1 MSRVTADMICE
12 ALNSGT
18 LNIKEVIKIAKEGRF
33 SDINNLQYKTWDS
46 NVQKIGQMFVD
57 EFDEEYSDAIP
68 VSCQSDFDHVKE
80 MGGKPVIVPYEIAQ
94 IVSSITKERIDKL
107 AENIWGSGFTT
118 KEKLQQWRDF
128 YKDEISEEAIRHFNQ
143 IIEELN

>member
-46 NVQKIGQMFVD
+46 NVQKIGQM
-57 EFDEEYSDAIP
+57 
-68 VSCQSDFDHVKE
+68 
-80 MGGKPVIVPYEIAQ
+80 
-94 IVSSITKERIDKL
+94 IVSDITKERIDKL

-143 IIEELN
+143 IIEELNQEELWNLHLN

>member
-1 MSRVTADMICE
+1 MSD
-12 ALNSGT
+12 
-18 LNIKEVIKIAKEGRF
+18 
-33 SDINNLQYKTWDS
+33 
-46 NVQKIGQMFVD
+46 
-57 EFDEEYSDAIP
+57 
-68 VSCQSDFDHVKE
+68 
-80 MGGKPVIVPYEIAQ
+80 
-94 IVSSITKERIDKL
+94 ITKERIDKL

>member
-1 MSRVTADMICE
+1 
-12 ALNSGT
+12 
-18 LNIKEVIKIAKEGRF
+18 
-33 SDINNLQYKTWDS
+33 
-46 NVQKIGQMFVD
+46 
-57 EFDEEYSDAIP
+57 
-68 VSCQSDFDHVKE
+68 

-94 IVSSITKERIDKL
+94 IVSDITKERIDKL